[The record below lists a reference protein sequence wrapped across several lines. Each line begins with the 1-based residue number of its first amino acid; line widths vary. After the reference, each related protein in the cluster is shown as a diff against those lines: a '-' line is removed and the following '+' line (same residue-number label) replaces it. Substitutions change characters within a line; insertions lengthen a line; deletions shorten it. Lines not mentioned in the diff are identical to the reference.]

1 VLAQEAAA
9 QLGLRRV
16 LLVPTGRAPHKEIVD
31 DPGELTRLEMAEL
44 AAAGND
50 LLEVERFE
58 IDATAGDGTPSYTVA
73 TLEDLQRR
81 RRRDS
86 LFLLMGA
93 DVAAGFGSWHRPEG
107 IVELAHLA
115 IAARPGTVLDEAEA
129 ALERLGAG
137 ERTEVI
143 RMPEIGV
150 SSTRIRRRVAQA
162 RPIRYLVP
170 DAVLEF
176 IEAQELYS
184 QRGVRVSR

>member
-1 VLAQEAAA
+1 VLAQEAAE

-31 DPGELTRLEMAEL
+31 DPGALVRLEMTEL
-44 AAAGND
+44 AAAGNEV
-50 LLEVERFE
+50 LAVERFE
-58 IDATAGDGTPSYTVA
+58 IDAAAGDGAPSYTLA
-73 TLEDLQRR
+73 TLAELRR
-81 RRRDS
+81 RKRRDS

-93 DVAAGFGSWHRPEG
+93 DVAAGFGTWHQPERL
-107 IVELAHLA
+107 VELAKPA
-115 IAARPGTVLDEAEA
+115 IAARPGTMLDEAEA
-129 ALERLGAG
+129 ALERVGAA

-150 SSTRIRRRVAQA
+150 SSTRIRRRVAQS

-176 IEAQELYS
+176 IEAQGLYT
-184 QRGVRVSR
+184 

>member
-9 QLGLRRV
+9 QLGLHRV
-16 LLVPTGRAPHKEIVD
+16 LLVPAGRAPHKEIVD

-44 AAAGND
+44 AAAGNG
-50 LLEVERFE
+50 LLEVDGFE
-58 IDATAGDGTPSYTVA
+58 IDATAAGGPPSYTVT
-73 TLEDLQRR
+73 TLEDLRR

-93 DVAAGFGSWHRPEG
+93 DVAAGFGSWHQPER
-107 IVELAHLA
+107 IVELAQLA

-129 ALERLGAG
+129 ALERLGAA

-150 SSTRIRRRVAQA
+150 SSTRIRRRVAQS

-176 IEAQELYS
+176 IEAQGLYAE
-184 QRGVRVSR
+184 